1 MEKPGWTSYPTQYFK
16 NIGGKKAVNQ
26 EFYIQQ
32 NCLSKIQEELKHSQ
46 IKKKN
51 NKAKRVHH

>member
-16 NIGGKKAVNQ
+16 NSGGKRAVNQ

-32 NCLSKIQEELKHSQ
+32 NYLPKIQEELKHSQ
-46 IKKKN
+46 IKIEI
-51 NKAKRVHH
+51 KAKRVHH